1 MPVRSPL
8 RAVLVDVGGTLWAD
22 GPPAPGEVRG
32 PRSTALLRVLP
43 RIDSALAV
51 RLADELERASNEA
64 VDAEERVAG
73 TSQRTAEVLEKVT
86 ADLGIDPKLAPAIRR
101 AIASAGIDRR
111 ELFPG
116 GSSCSRRSRA
126 SDSDA
131 PSCRTRSGGGAAE
144 MQCCFERLGIASA
157 IGAYV
162 TSYDLGVRK
171 PDRAMFR
178 TALEALDWE
187 PTECV
192 FIGNSERAY
201 IEPAVALGM
210 RAIRVVIE
218 EPIPEVSAADAVTG
232 SLTEVA
238 SLLRSWV

>member
-1 MPVRSPL
+1 M
-8 RAVLVDVGGTLWAD
+8 DVGGTLWAD
-22 GPPAPGEVRG
+22 GPPPPGEVRG

-43 RIDSALAV
+43 GIDSALAV

-116 GSSCSRRSRA
+116 GVELFETIA
-126 SDSDA
+126 SIGFGCAVVSN
-131 PSCRTRSGGGAAE
+131 TFWWGAAE

-162 TSYDLGVRK
+162 TSCDLGVRK

-178 TALEALDWE
+178 TALEALDRE

-192 FIGNSERAY
+192 FIGNSERAD